1 MSPVVEACG
10 GVDYGSLACPKRGP
24 FWCTYPRLRNSL
36 FSKELDCAKRA
47 VQNSA
52 MKFGYA
58 RCSTEE
64 QNLSLQIDALRAV
77 GCEKVYEDAGVSGG
91 AELTDR
97 PGLDQCLLEIG
108 EGDTLVVWKL
118 DRLGRSLSFLIG
130 FMDRCGKDGIEFK
143 SLTEGIDTTT
153 AGGKLIYQIMGALAE
168 FERSLIV
175 ERTKAGMQAAV
186 RRGKHV
192 GRPRALSEEQIIHA
206 RKVIGSGGETIGGMA
221 SVLGVSRNTLARALR
236 SSST

>member
-1 MSPVVEACG
+1 MSAQGTFRRFSLQAGLVYCASVISHSCVRILGSWVSKSAVRTVDKKMSPVGEACG
-10 GVDYGSLACPKRGP
+10 GVDYGPLACPKRGP

-64 QNLSLQIDALRAV
+64 QNLSLQTDALRAV

-143 SLTEGIDTTT
+143 SSGS
-153 AGGKLIYQIMGALAE
+153 AE
-168 FERSLIV
+168 IR
-175 ERTKAGMQAAV
+175 
-186 RRGKHV
+186 
-192 GRPRALSEEQIIHA
+192 
-206 RKVIGSGGETIGGMA
+206 
-221 SVLGVSRNTLARALR
+221 
-236 SSST
+236 